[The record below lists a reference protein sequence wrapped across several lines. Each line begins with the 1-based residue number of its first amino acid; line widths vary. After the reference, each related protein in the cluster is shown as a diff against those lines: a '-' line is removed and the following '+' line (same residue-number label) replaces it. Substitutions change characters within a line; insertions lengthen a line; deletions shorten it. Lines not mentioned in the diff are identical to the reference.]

1 MPGSSF
7 RRQRDP
13 RAEHRGRGRIPRGA
27 LVARLALLWR
37 MSTPL
42 RLCWDRLRPDAGS
55 PPPALVAFLPAD
67 VRDSISA
74 MFNWPCYS
82 RRYPL
87 VRPAELMVDPPF
99 DPIFVEG
106 VGR

>member
-1 MPGSSF
+1 MLGW
-7 RRQRDP
+7 RR
-13 RAEHRGRGRIPRGA
+13 
-27 LVARLALLWR
+27 LWR

-87 VRPAELMVDPPF
+87 VRPAELIVDPPF
-99 DPIFVEG
+99 DPIFAEG